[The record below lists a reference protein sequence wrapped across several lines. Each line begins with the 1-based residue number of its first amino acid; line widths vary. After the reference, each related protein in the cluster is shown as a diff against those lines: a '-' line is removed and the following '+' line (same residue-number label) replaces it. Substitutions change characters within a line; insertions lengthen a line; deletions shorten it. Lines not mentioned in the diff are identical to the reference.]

1 MKKNF
6 FIFLLLAALVQS
18 ISALPGI
25 TQYIPD
31 NSGEYVYYK
40 DSSFARDT
48 YVGFL
53 YYDEGTYSVRYYAP
67 AVTDKSNPQ
76 PEKNI
81 EILFTMNTQK
91 SYVELTGE
99 RILSNVT
106 AEDTDLVNYMHD
118 LLYELTSRR
127 QKAGDVS
134 QQKKVQQDYAQFGGL
149 ITITF
154 EPLVPLFN
162 IYSIVSSDG
171 TSVFS
176 LSTAGQLVSS
186 QDTSFSSFKAFPAD
200 YSDKTH
206 NLKIKKLAKKS
217 SYTYHIDN
225 EPDQIV
231 QLDSQWTQSMD
242 NLYLMGNSAI
252 LTMNIIKRPPE
263 TDFKFFNMLTRKLL
277 LGTQNA
283 YPDLKRLTVTTAEK
297 KTTIDNTFYQPVSGS
312 ITRDFKIITKLNED
326 SYALFTLTV
335 FTGAYTPNSA
345 YFTNIVK
352 NYTVMPANK

>member
-6 FIFLLLAALVQS
+6 LIITILAAIAQS
-18 ISALPGI
+18 VTALPGI

-31 NSGEYVYYK
+31 TSGDYVYYK
-40 DSSFARDT
+40 DTSFPRDS
-48 YVGFL
+48 YIGFL

-67 AVTDKSNPQ
+67 AVTDKANPQ

-91 SYVELTGE
+91 AYVELTGE
-99 RILSNVT
+99 RILSNAT

-127 QKAGDVS
+127 QKATDVT
-134 QQKKVQQDYAQFGGL
+134 QQKKEPQDYAQFGGL
-149 ITITF
+149 FTITF
-154 EPLVPLFN
+154 DPLVPLFN
-162 IYSIVSSDG
+162 VYSITSSDG
-171 TSVFS
+171 TNLLS

-206 NLKIKKLAKKS
+206 TLKIKKLIKKS

-225 EPDQIV
+225 EPDQTI

-242 NLYLMGNSAI
+242 NLYLMGDSAI
-252 LTMNIIKRPPE
+252 LTMNIVKRPPQI
-263 TDFKFFNMLTRKLL
+263 DSRFSSMLTRKLL

-283 YPDLKRLTVTTAEK
+283 YPDLKRLTITTADN

-312 ITRDFKIITKLNED
+312 VTRDFKIITKLNEEN
-326 SYALFTLTV
+326 YALFTLTV

-345 YFTNIVK
+345 YFANIVK
-352 NYTVMPANK
+352 NYTVTPVNK